1 LLLFTSGQG
10 RSWADRMVQFV
21 PTGVFDF
28 PFTVNNL
35 PLELDLV
42 SALLPQVHVV
52 SLSPSRV
59 ERRSCHCECSPARGA
74 ARVDPI
80 VARW

>member
-1 LLLFTSGQG
+1 MFTSGQG
-10 RSWADRMVQFV
+10 RSCADRMIHFV

-42 SALLPQVHVV
+42 RALLPQVRWPP
-52 SLSPSRV
+52 SSSRV
-59 ERRSCHCECSPARGA
+59 
-74 ARVDPI
+74 
-80 VARW
+80 